1 MAPRPRPLHHNE
13 IALWREVTRSIVPL
27 HGKQV
32 LKADPSD
39 LTMAEVIK
47 PSSKTP
53 VPKTA
58 AKAPPKASREALLNL
73 QARSIGAASPLR
85 PEAPVAGGKTTPP
98 LAPIERKLIKQVSR
112 GQYDIDAVLDL
123 HGYRQND
130 AHERLRR
137 FLHRAQADHARL
149 VLVVT
154 GKGASKATRS
164 HEGEPHAKGV
174 LRRSVPEWL
183 TMPDLRSVVLGF
195 EQAAPHQGGS
205 GALYVRLR
213 RRKELA

>member
-27 HGKQV
+27 HGKRV
-32 LKADPSD
+32 LKAEPV
-39 LTMAEVIK
+39 AEPVQTIAPPPAAK
-47 PSSKTP
+47 PKKAASKASAESLAQLAASKLAVAPP
-53 VPKTA
+53 VPVRATA
-58 AKAPPKASREALLNL
+58 S
-73 QARSIGAASPLR
+73 
-85 PEAPVAGGKTTPP
+85 PP
-98 LAPIERKLIKQVSR
+98 LATIERKLIKQVSR
-112 GQYDIDAVLDL
+112 GQYEIDAVLDL
-123 HGYRQND
+123 HGFRQHD

-154 GKGASKATRS
+154 GKGATPTTRLQD
-164 HEGEPHAKGV
+164 GEPHAKGI

-183 TMPDLRSVVLGF
+183 RMPDLRSVVMGF
-195 EQAAPHQGGS
+195 EEAAPHQGGS

-213 RRKELA
+213 RRKGEA

>member
-27 HGKQV
+27 HGKPV
-32 LKADPSD
+32 LKPDPVPQ
-39 LTMAEVIK
+39 AEQSQPVAAPKPKSPARAEPEALARLASARIGGLANAGSSAASVK
-47 PSSKTP
+47 TAPSS
-53 VPKTA
+53 
-58 AKAPPKASREALLNL
+58 
-73 QARSIGAASPLR
+73 
-85 PEAPVAGGKTTPP
+85 PP

-123 HGYRQND
+123 HGYRQHD

-154 GKGASKATRS
+154 GKGGTPTTRS

-183 TMPDLRSVVLGF
+183 KMPDLRQVVMGF

-213 RRKELA
+213 RRKGQE

>member
-27 HGKQV
+27 NGKRV
-32 LKADPSD
+32 LKADPVAD
-39 LTMAEVIK
+39 EPQAEAASPASK
-47 PSSKTP
+47 PKKAT
-53 VPKTA
+53 PKT
-58 AKAPPKASREALLNL
+58 PPKASAEALAQL
-73 QARSIGAASPLR
+73 ASSKLAFAP
-85 PEAPVAGGKTTPP
+85 PAPVRAVAAKP
-98 LAPIERKLIKQVSR
+98 LATKPLATIERKLIKQVSR
-112 GQYDIDAVLDL
+112 GQYEIDAVLDL
-123 HGYRQND
+123 HGFRQHD

-154 GKGASKATRS
+154 GKGASPTTRLQD
-164 HEGEPHAKGV
+164 GEPHVKGI

-183 TMPDLRSVVLGF
+183 RMPDLRSVVLGF
-195 EQAAPHQGGS
+195 EEAAPHQGGS

-213 RRKELA
+213 RRKGEA

>member
-27 HGKQV
+27 HGKRV
-32 LKADPSD
+32 LKADPVAD
-39 LTMAEVIK
+39 EPQAVVTPPTAK
-47 PSSKTP
+47 PKKS
-53 VPKTA
+53 
-58 AKAPPKASREALLNL
+58 PPKASAEALAQLASSKL
-73 QARSIGAASPLR
+73 AVAPAVPVRAVAA
-85 PEAPVAGGKTTPP
+85 KP
-98 LAPIERKLIKQVSR
+98 LATIERKLIKQVSR
-112 GQYDIDAVLDL
+112 GQYEIDAVLDL
-123 HGYRQND
+123 HGFRQHD

-154 GKGASKATRS
+154 GKGASPTPRLQD
-164 HEGEPHAKGV
+164 GEPHAKGI

-183 TMPDLRSVVLGF
+183 RMPDLRSVVMGF
-195 EQAAPHQGGS
+195 EEAAPHQGGS

-213 RRKELA
+213 RRMGEA

>member
-27 HGKQV
+27 HGKRV
-32 LKADPSD
+32 LKSEKKAGEQQETVPPP
-39 LTMAEVIK
+39 APK
-47 PSSKTP
+47 PIG
-53 VPKTA
+53 TA
-58 AKAPPKASREALLNL
+58 PKASAQSLAQL
-73 QARSIGAASPLR
+73 AASKLAAAQSPTVKAV
-85 PEAPVAGGKTTPP
+85 APPP
-98 LAPIERKLIKQVSR
+98 LATIERKLIKQVSR
-112 GQYDIDAVLDL
+112 GQYEIDAVLDL
-123 HGYRQND
+123 HGFRQHD

-154 GKGASKATRS
+154 GKGASPTTRL
-164 HEGEPHAKGV
+164 HDGEPQAKGI

-183 TMPDLRSVVLGF
+183 RMPDLRAVVMGF
-195 EQAAPHQGGS
+195 EEAAPHQGGS

-213 RRKELA
+213 RRKAEA

>member
-27 HGKQV
+27 HGKRV
-32 LKADPSD
+32 LKTEKPAGEQPDTLPPPVNKPKKSPP
-39 LTMAEVIK
+39 K
-47 PSSKTP
+47 PS
-53 VPKTA
+53 A
-58 AKAPPKASREALLNL
+58 EALAQL
-73 QARSIGAASPLR
+73 AAGKLAMAQTAPLR
-85 PEAPVAGGKTTPP
+85 AVAPPP
-98 LAPIERKLIKQVSR
+98 LATIERKLIKQVSR
-112 GQYDIDAVLDL
+112 GQYEIDAVLDL
-123 HGYRQND
+123 HGFRQHD

-154 GKGASKATRS
+154 GKGASPSPRLND
-164 HEGEPHAKGV
+164 GEPHAKGI

-183 TMPDLRSVVLGF
+183 RMPDMRSVVMGF
-195 EQAAPHQGGS
+195 EEAAPHQGGS

-213 RRKELA
+213 RRKGEV

>member
-1 MAPRPRPLHHNE
+1 MAPRPRPLHSNE

-27 HGKQV
+27 HGKGILQADKNLPEPPAQSPAAAKPQAARPAPSAQSLARLAQGKLGSAV
-32 LKADPSD
+32 PLKPLPPA
-39 LTMAEVIK
+39 AEAK
-47 PSSKTP
+47 PS
-53 VPKTA
+53 A
-58 AKAPPKASREALLNL
+58 
-73 QARSIGAASPLR
+73 
-85 PEAPVAGGKTTPP
+85 TPP
-98 LAPIERKLIKQVSR
+98 LAPIERKLIRQVSR
-112 GQYDIDAVLDL
+112 GHYDIDAVLDL
-123 HGYRQND
+123 HGYRQHD

-154 GKGASKATRS
+154 GKGGTPTSRI
-164 HEGEPHAKGV
+164 HDGEPHAIGV

-183 TMPDLRSVVLGF
+183 GMPDLRGVVMGF

-213 RRKELA
+213 RRKGQP